1 MASKQEQLKW
11 QAQDDA
17 YTMARYQEIIKDKA
31 RAARA
36 TKVAAQQARDLEK
49 QVKSMKAVANTK
61 TRTTKKK

>member
-1 MASKQEQLKW
+1 MTTKQEKLKW

-36 TKVAAQQARDLEK
+36 TKVAAQQARDHEK

-61 TRTTKKK
+61 TRATKKK